1 MPVDIEQWYPEIASL
16 NKNFH
21 GVIMSLKLNLC
32 NIISSLSQ
40 GLAFIFAPLF
50 QQVFNVDTAFYL

>member
-1 MPVDIEQWYPEIASL
+1 MPVDIEQWYPEIGSF

-21 GVIMSLKLNLC
+21 GVIMSLKLNLF